1 MSNYKTVFFTLGILQ
16 IILGISMVFP
26 IIIQIIFD
34 ELDSSFIGA
43 SLITII
49 FGTLFFLS
57 NLDHD
62 KKLSLQNAFLLTAL
76 SWLSIA
82 VFSSLPFIFS
92 NLNLSITD
100 SFFESM
106 SGITTTGSTIIT
118 DLNSSPKAIL
128 LWRALLQWLGGIG
141 IIVMAITL
149 MPIMNVGGMQLFKVS
164 SSDAS
169 EKILPKTKEITLRLI
184 LIYLILTFLCSFF
197 YNIFGMEFFD
207 SLTHSMTTI
216 ATGGFSNYNESIGY
230 FNNIKIEIISM
241 VFIILGSIPF
251 ISYIKFLS
259 GKKNIFYTDTQIK
272 SFIKIIFYSIV
283 ILFFYLTIFNKSFS
297 DVSLRS
303 ISFNVISIL
312 TGTGYVTQNFD
323 DWGSFPLIY
332 FLILMF
338 IGGCAGSTACGIKIF
353 RVQILYLFLKNQLK
367 KIIYPR
373 GIFII
378 KYDNNNVNEKFMASI
393 IAFIY
398 LYIIIFFIITTML
411 SLSGLDFTT
420 SISGAAT
427 SISNVGPG
435 LGELIGPNNDPGAT
449 FDTTCPWRC
458 IGGNTSFSDQD
469 CEEDDAGIY
478 TAVGH
483 AQYDGWCHADSDS
496 PAVIIPTT
504 SSYCCEWE
512 TDFEEYEDGQ
522 FLYGTCKEYNDGFD
536 GIQKNTSK
544 KISFDNNNLN
554 NSLFFKSQII
564 LYENP
569 KEVDQG
575 YIDTIDYTNTAIIIS
590 HTNLTSGSRIKKYF
604 DTHKFYILN
613 ILYHLQ

>member
-164 SSDAS
+164 SSDTS

-197 YNIFGMEFFD
+197 YNICGMKFFD

-216 ATGGFSNYNESIGY
+216 ATGGFSNYNESIGH

-241 VFIILGSIPF
+241 IFIILGSIPF
-251 ISYIKFLS
+251 IAYIKFLS

-272 SFIKIIFYSIV
+272 SFIKIIFYSIL
-283 ILFFYLTIFNKSFS
+283 ILFIYLTIFNKSFS

-323 DWGSFPLIY
+323 NWGSFPLVY

-378 KYDNNNVNEKFMASI
+378 KYDNNNINEKFMSSI
-393 IAFIY
+393 ISFIY
-398 LYIIIFFIITTML
+398 LYIIIFFIITVML

-420 SISGAAT
+420 AISGAAT

-435 LGELIGPNNDPGAT
+435 LGELIGPN
-449 FDTTCPWRC
+449 
-458 IGGNTSFSDQD
+458 GNFSQLPNFSKWILSFGMILGRL
-469 CEEDDAGIY
+469 ELFAIL
-478 TAVGH
+478 VLF
-483 AQYDGWCHADSDS
+483 
-496 PAVIIPTT
+496 IP
-504 SSYCCEWE
+504 
-512 TDFEEYEDGQ
+512 
-522 FLYGTCKEYNDGFD
+522 
-536 GIQKNTSK
+536 
-544 KISFDNNNLN
+544 SFWV
-554 NSLFFKSQII
+554 K
-564 LYENP
+564 
-569 KEVDQG
+569 
-575 YIDTIDYTNTAIIIS
+575 
-590 HTNLTSGSRIKKYF
+590 
-604 DTHKFYILN
+604 
-613 ILYHLQ
+613 

>member
-26 IIIQIIFD
+26 IIVQLVFN
-34 ELDSSFIGA
+34 ELDSSFISA
-43 SLITII
+43 SIITII
-49 FGTLFFLS
+49 FGILFFLS

-82 VFSSLPFIFS
+82 VFGSLPFIFS
-92 NLNLSITD
+92 KLNLTITD

-106 SGITTTGSTIIT
+106 SGITTTGSTIINN
-118 DLNSSPKAIL
+118 LNSSPKAIL

-164 SSDAS
+164 SSDTS
-169 EKILPKTKEITLRLI
+169 EKILPKTKEITLRLV
-184 LIYLILTFLCSFF
+184 LIYLILTSLCSFF
-197 YNIFGMEFFD
+197 YNISGMSFFD

-230 FNNIKIEIISM
+230 FNSVKIEMISII
-241 VFIILGSIPF
+241 FIILGSIPF
-251 ISYIKFLS
+251 IAYIKFLS
-259 GKKNIFYTDTQIK
+259 GKKNVFYKDTQIR
-272 SFIKIIFYSIV
+272 SFIKIIFFSII
-283 ILFFYLTIFNKSFS
+283 ILFLYLFFFTKNFS
-297 DVSLRS
+297 DITLRS
-303 ISFNVISIL
+303 ISFNVVSIL
-312 TGTGYVTQNFD
+312 TGTGYVTQDFD
-323 DWGSFPLIY
+323 SWGSFPLIY

-398 LYIIIFFIITTML
+398 LYIIIFFIITAML
-411 SLSGLDFTT
+411 TLSGLDFTT

-435 LGELIGPNNDPGAT
+435 LGELIGPN
-449 FDTTCPWRC
+449 
-458 IGGNTSFSDQD
+458 GNFSQLPDFSKWILSFGMILGRL
-469 CEEDDAGIY
+469 ELFAIL
-478 TAVGH
+478 VL
-483 AQYDGWCHADSDS
+483 
-496 PAVIIPTT
+496 
-504 SSYCCEWE
+504 
-512 TDFEEYEDGQ
+512 
-522 FLYGTCKEYNDGFD
+522 FLPSFW
-536 GIQKNTSK
+536 QK
-544 KISFDNNNLN
+544 
-554 NSLFFKSQII
+554 
-564 LYENP
+564 
-569 KEVDQG
+569 
-575 YIDTIDYTNTAIIIS
+575 
-590 HTNLTSGSRIKKYF
+590 
-604 DTHKFYILN
+604 
-613 ILYHLQ
+613 